1 LGMAIALF
9 NIHGLFVMV
18 IFGFKLFAKIH
29 FYFWQEH
36 LYLDKI
42 SHMRKTIILIASIV
56 CATSTFGQKTMSR
69 EQYILAYQSIARAQ
83 MEKYGVPASIILAQ
97 GMLESGNGNST
108 LAVQGNNHFGIK
120 CHNSWS
126 GQKIYHDDDAKGEC
140 FRKYKTVEH
149 SYRDH
154 SEFLRGGR
162 RYASLFDL
170 APTDFR
176 AWAKGLKDAGYA
188 TDPQYADRLIKIIE
202 ENKLYIID
210 RGVDIKIESPTKGTG
225 SLVDP
230 ENFTI
235 DIFKQREVYTRNR
248 IKYIKVKEG
257 DTYEKL
263 TREMELMPW
272 QLAKYN
278 DMERGGKLTVGQDL
292 YFQPKRSKAEPNHPI
307 HTVEEGETMYAISQ
321 LYGIKLKSLYKRN
334 RMSLGTNPE
343 VGEKIYLR
351 GHRPKDK

>member
-1 LGMAIALF
+1 
-9 NIHGLFVMV
+9 
-18 IFGFKLFAKIH
+18 
-29 FYFWQEH
+29 
-36 LYLDKI
+36 
-42 SHMRKTIILIASIV
+42 MRKAIILIASIV

-140 FRKYKTVEH
+140 FRKYKSVEH

-162 RYASLFDL
+162 RYAFLFDL

-210 RGVDIKIESPTKGTG
+210 RGVDIKIESPTR
-225 SLVDP
+225 V
-230 ENFTI
+230 
-235 DIFKQREVYTRNR
+235 REAW
-248 IKYIKVKEG
+248 
-257 DTYEKL
+257 L
-263 TREMELMPW
+263 TR
-272 QLAKYN
+272 
-278 DMERGGKLTVGQDL
+278 R
-292 YFQPKRSKAEPNHPI
+292 
-307 HTVEEGETMYAISQ
+307 ISP
-321 LYGIKLKSLYKRN
+321 STFSNSARF
-334 RMSLGTNPE
+334 TPATA
-343 VGEKIYLR
+343 
-351 GHRPKDK
+351 

>member
-1 LGMAIALF
+1 M
-9 NIHGLFVMV
+9 
-18 IFGFKLFAKIH
+18 
-29 FYFWQEH
+29 
-36 LYLDKI
+36 
-42 SHMRKTIILIASIV
+42 
-56 CATSTFGQKTMSR
+56 
-69 EQYILAYQSIARAQ
+69 
-83 MEKYGVPASIILAQ
+83 
-97 GMLESGNGNST
+97 
-108 LAVQGNNHFGIK
+108 
-120 CHNSWS
+120 
-126 GQKIYHDDDAKGEC
+126 
-140 FRKYKTVEH
+140 EH

-154 SEFLRGGR
+154 SNSPGR
-162 RYASLFDL
+162 TKVCLPVRPCS
-170 APTDFR
+170 TDFR

-257 DTYEKL
+257 DTYETL

-307 HTVEEGETMYAISQ
+307 HTVEEGETMYSISQ

-351 GHRPKDK
+351 GRRPKDK